1 MCVLQKWTLKLLF
14 FTSVKGCFILLVFL
28 LSGLLQIKTQ
38 MWRRT
43 WQPSPV
49 FLPGE
54 FHGQRNLAGYSPR
67 SRKELDTTE
76 QLTHTHTHTHRETQ
90 MTTYYLYFNSLLV
103 HFLAAHSIYVHTCLT
118 LSHSLK
124 IKSNVPRGSHQADI
138 TPISLFS
145 PTP

>member
-14 FTSVKGCFILLVFL
+14 FTSMKGCCILLAFL

-43 WQPSPV
+43 WQPSPI

-67 SRKELDTTE
+67 SSKELDTTE
-76 QLTHTHTHTHRETQ
+76 QLTHTHTHTHTRHKWLLTIS
-90 MTTYYLYFNSLLV
+90 NSLLV
-103 HFLAAHSIYVHTCLT
+103 HSLAAHSIYVHTCLK